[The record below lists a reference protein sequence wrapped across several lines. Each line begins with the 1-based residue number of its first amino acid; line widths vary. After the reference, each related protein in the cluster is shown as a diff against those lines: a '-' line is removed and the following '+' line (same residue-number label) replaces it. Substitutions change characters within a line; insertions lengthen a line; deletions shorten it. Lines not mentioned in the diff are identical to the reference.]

1 MGIKRKAEENVE
13 ESEKKTKVNDN
24 FSIEIFVR
32 NLKDPESSFLG
43 KFDRFIIEKMRIFVL
58 ALSEFNEHV
67 RHLSSEET
75 IDELIENLLQYLKSN
90 LDDVLALITD
100 EKRKASEVSNDFL
113 LFFIY
118 PQFLF

>member
-1 MGIKRKAEENVE
+1 MGIKRKAEENDE

-43 KFDRFIIEKMRIFVL
+43 KIRSRSNRRNENFVVL

-75 IDELIENLLQYLKSN
+75 LDELIDNLLRYLKSN
-90 LDDVLALITD
+90 LDDVLTLITE
-100 EKRKASEVSNDFL
+100 EKRKASEVSNA
-113 LFFIY
+113 I
-118 PQFLF
+118 